1 MKLLL
6 ITAIQEF
13 EKVIKLILK
22 KSEVKVYT
30 YKSVMGYKD
39 SSDVSLTDNWFASEL
54 NERES
59 VIFYAFVPKA
69 NVDKVFDL
77 VAEFN
82 ELQETV
88 SHIHLAM
95 LNIEK
100 FH

>member
-1 MKLLL
+1 
-6 ITAIQEF
+6 
-13 EKVIKLILK
+13 
-22 KSEVKVYT
+22 
-30 YKSVMGYKD
+30 MGYKD
-39 SSDVSLTDNWFASEL
+39 SSDVSLKDNWFASEL

-82 ELQETV
+82 EIQETV

-100 FH
+100 FN

>member
-13 EKVIKLILK
+13 EKDIKQILK
-22 KSEVKVYT
+22 KSDVKIFS
-30 YKSVMGYKD
+30 YKNVKGYRD
-39 SSDVSLTDNWFASEL
+39 STEETMESNWFASEMNI
-54 NERES
+54 NES
-59 VIFYAFVPKA
+59 LLFYAFVPKK
-69 NVDKVFDL
+69 NVDKVFNL

-82 ELQETV
+82 EKQESM

-100 FH
+100 SN